1 MNLILKYVQ
10 NDDFEKSIA
19 SLISDSNENLGFVE
33 QFDVK
38 NLLVSDKII
47 FSNSKTVNILSS
59 LDFKWQNITKD
70 YLKFIIRGL

>member
-1 MNLILKYVQ
+1 M
-10 NDDFEKSIA
+10 
-19 SLISDSNENLGFVE
+19 ISDSNENLGFVE
-33 QFDVK
+33 QIDVK